1 MIKIHIAEIAKRN
14 GLNNA
19 YALQKALKCSPT
31 MASRLW
37 KGEFKQIGIETVD
50 NLCELFACFP
60 SDLLVFTSKTDSGK
74 LAVEKSAR
82 KPSTANITAPEGDL
96 LSLPQVAE
104 RLGKSRKRVNDYV
117 RLGKLPAIKNNRG
130 HNFVRLEDLLIF
142 QTVYLSES

>member
-1 MIKIHIAEIAKRN
+1 MINIKIAEIAKIN

-50 NLCELFACFP
+50 SLCELFACFP
-60 SDLLVFTSKTDSGK
+60 SDLIVFTSKTDSGK
-74 LAVEKSAR
+74 LAVEKPAR
-82 KPSTANITAPEGDL
+82 KPSTANITDL

-117 RLGKLPAIKNNRG
+117 NSGNLPATKNSRG